1 MRRAAWSFLIA
12 GFGVLAFAATAGSDA
27 RESGFTLL
35 GLAAIVATI
44 VGVRRHRPTN
54 STPWYL
60 LSAGVLA
67 FVAGGIARAAHGS
80 MIGVENP
87 FPSPADL
94 VTVSAYVCIVMGLR
108 ALLRSRSLRADVTT
122 TLDAFL
128 IAGGVGTIMW
138 IYLMGP
144 YMAESAPLAERL
156 LNAMYSGFDIL
167 LLAMI
172 ARVALT
178 PGNRPTAYKLL
189 AIGGAGALVADV
201 LVIMNTAGLVG
212 ADYLPT
218 AGALPYILL
227 GAAALHPSM
236 TEVTDRSAAAV
247 TKLTTRR
254 LGAMAGAVLLPPVM
268 LLVEDIRGDVAV
280 LPIVVISWA
289 ALTVIGVIRL
299 GELIWSKQRL
309 VGRQA
314 ILLQAGQELVSA
326 TEVGEIHDTVV
337 RTGLQLAEH
346 LDHARVSFASGPP
359 DSLLVVASAGHR
371 AEEALGSRVSDA
383 AWRQEIR
390 AGGVGGGPVVLEATD
405 APDVEGAAPVEWLIV
420 APIVAPSQELG
431 CIFVSAFSTPDELV
445 LEGLASLTTDLALAL
460 DAAALTEE
468 IHRQRSQRRFQAL
481 VENSTDLVVVFDTGT
496 HPSFASPSAHR
507 KLPLG
512 DGDTSLLD
520 LVDHADAPTLRSLID
535 TATHASGAVG
545 PAELRFA
552 DADGKAVWL
561 EVVLTDLTDE
571 PEVGGIVMNAHDLTS
586 RKELEESLR
595 HQALHDSLTGLANR
609 FLFQQRVNH
618 AIVRRSKLQDVVGV
632 LFIDLDDFK
641 TVNDSLGHAVG
652 DKLLKLVADRLTSAL
667 HSADTAARLGGDE
680 FAVLLENSTSK
691 SDAVTTAEDIL
702 TRLNEP
708 FIVDGRVIDTGA
720 TIGVC
725 FADDTANDAELV
737 LRNADVA
744 MYAAKHSH
752 KGSYRVFEQEM
763 HATIFER
770 MELRADLASAL
781 RRGELSLVYQPIIS
795 LTTKRLAGFEAL
807 MRWHHPQRG
816 LISPAVFIP
825 IAEESG
831 LIGAMGDWL
840 VVEATRQ
847 MRDWQRRHDADGELF
862 MSINASVE
870 QLQRPEFVEHVRQT
884 LRDAELAPDCL
895 TIEVTE
901 SVLADNLDDV
911 TRHLH
916 GLKDVGV
923 DLAIDDFGTGYSSL
937 GYLQQMPFDKL
948 KVDKSFVDLLVDGG
962 DDRLVLSIIEMA
974 QRLELPVVAEGIE
987 HGSQADR
994 LVGLECEYGQGYH
1007 FARPMAPADLEELLT
1022 RTAPHDFR
1030 LIDAPAMIV
1039 RTDTVAIP
1047 VSGGAPSS

>member
-1 MRRAAWSFLIA
+1 MRRAAWSFLVV
-12 GFGVLAFAATAGSDA
+12 GLGVLALAAAAGTEA
-27 RESGFTLL
+27 RESAFTLL
-35 GLAAIVATI
+35 GLAAIAATI
-44 VGVRRHRPTN
+44 VGVRRHRPSN

-60 LSAGVLA
+60 ISAGVLA
-67 FVAGGIARAAHGS
+67 FVVGGIARAAHGS
-80 MIGVENP
+80 MLGVDNP
-87 FPSPADL
+87 FPSPADIF
-94 VTVSAYVCIVMGLR
+94 TASAYVFIVLGLR

-128 IAGGVGTIMW
+128 IAGGVGTIIW

-144 YMAESAPLAERL
+144 YMAESAPIAERL
-156 LNAMYSGFDIL
+156 LNAMYSGFDVL

-189 AIGGAGALVADV
+189 AVGGTGALVADV
-201 LVIMNTAGLVG
+201 LVIMNTASLLA
-212 ADYLPT
+212 ADFLPT
-218 AGALPYILL
+218 AGALPYVLL

-236 TEVTDRSAAAV
+236 TEVTDRSAVAV
-247 TKLTTRR
+247 TRLTTRR

-280 LPIVVISWA
+280 LPIVVIAWA

-309 VGRQA
+309 VGRQS
-314 ILLQAGQELVSA
+314 ILLEAGQELVSA
-326 TEVGEIHDTVV
+326 TGVSEIHDTVV
-337 RTGLQLAEH
+337 RTGLQLAAH
-346 LDHARVSFASGPP
+346 LDHARVSFATGPP

-371 AEEALGSRVSDA
+371 CDEALGSRVTDA

-390 AGGVGGGPVVLEATD
+390 AGGVGGEPIVLDATD
-405 APDVEGAAPVEWLIV
+405 APDVDGAAPVEWLIV

-481 VENSTDLVVVFDTGT
+481 VENSTDLVVVFDTDT
-496 HPSFASPSAHR
+496 TPTFASPSAHR
-507 KLPLG
+507 KLPFG
-512 DGDTSLLD
+512 ETTPP
-520 LVDHADAPTLRSLID
+520 LVEMIDSAEVATLHTLID
-535 TATHASGAVG
+535 TARHARGAVG
-545 PAELRFA
+545 PVELRFT
-552 DADGKAVWL
+552 DNEGQPLWL

-586 RKELEESLR
+586 RKALEESLR

-618 AIVRRSKLQDVVGV
+618 AIVRQAKLQDVVGV

-652 DKLLKLVADRLTSAL
+652 DKLLKLVADRLTSTL

-680 FAVLLENSTSK
+680 FAVLLEHSASK
-691 SDAVTTAEDIL
+691 SDAITTAEDIL
-702 TRLNEP
+702 SRLNEP
-708 FIVDGRVIDTGA
+708 FIVDSRVIDTGA

-725 FADDTANDAELV
+725 FADDTTNDAELV

-781 RRGELSLVYQPIIS
+781 RRNELSLVYQPIIS

-840 VVEATRQ
+840 VVEATHQ
-847 MRDWQRRHDADGELF
+847 MRDWQQRHDADGELF

-870 QLQRPEFVEHVRQT
+870 QLQRSEFVEHARRT
-884 LRDAELAPDCL
+884 LRDADLRPDCL

-911 TRHLH
+911 TRYLH

-937 GYLQQMPFDKL
+937 GYLHQMPFDKL
-948 KVDKSFVDLLVDGG
+948 KVDKSFIDLLVDGG

-994 LVGLECEYGQGYH
+994 LVDLECEFGQGYH
-1007 FARPMAPADLEELLT
+1007 FARPMTPADLEELLT

-1030 LIDAPAMIV
+1030 LVDAPAMIV
-1039 RTDTVAIP
+1039 PAGEDACQ
-1047 VSGGAPSS
+1047 VSGAAPAS